1 VSACPAVQPSPFTKE
16 DTSNS
21 KSLSQR
27 FFGKIGRLGSRQQ
40 GDSSGTPRAALQRR
54 KAAWSVG
61 WTSSRPRS
69 TAAGTLQLCVR
80 SSATPSS
87 LFKSSFQDGRRA
99 EGSHRKPGRS
109 PVGHQ
114 RPAGRRHR
122 SPVGRYRHS
131 AAEPSLGRR
140 RAMTLRV
147 MAATRASTMATNCRK
162 QGKTRMGLTN
172 SDHGPGSL
180 SSRRPADE
188 TPTKP
193 AYLLGQP
200 SPGTRAPRVSS
211 SRAAGRPGHQRP
223 AAARGISSSSPHP

>member
-1 VSACPAVQPSPFTKE
+1 M
-16 DTSNS
+16 
-21 KSLSQR
+21 
-27 FFGKIGRLGSRQQ
+27 
-40 GDSSGTPRAALQRR
+40 
-54 KAAWSVG
+54 G

-211 SRAAGRPGHQRP
+211 SRAAGWPGHQRS